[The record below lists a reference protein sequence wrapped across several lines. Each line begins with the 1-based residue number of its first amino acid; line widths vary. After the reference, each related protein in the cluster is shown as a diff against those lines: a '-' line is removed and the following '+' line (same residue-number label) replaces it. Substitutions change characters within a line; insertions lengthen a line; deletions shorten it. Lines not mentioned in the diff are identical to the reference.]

1 MAHRVLLGA
10 LLIGVGAR
18 AEDRFGRHGQ
28 VVPFGSIAF
37 QHSGGNGTD
46 FNSVALFP
54 GALWFAADNFALGG
68 SVGYAHSWGGIVS
81 TGHLLTVSPQVGVAI
96 PLGDRA
102 ALFPRFG
109 LDFLTFWNGGSST
122 SMAIRVFAPV
132 LFFPVPHFFIGF
144 GPQFEV
150 IAGGNSAGQW
160 LTGALSE
167 IGGYF

>member
-1 MAHRVLLGA
+1 MGEGAAPDARMNGLG
-10 LLIGVGAR
+10 
-18 AEDRFGRHGQ
+18 F
-28 VVPFGSIAF
+28 
-37 QHSGGNGTD
+37 
-46 FNSVALFP
+46 SVRPRPAP
-54 GALWFAADNFALGG
+54 SFAVD
-68 SVGYAHSWGGIVS
+68 
-81 TGHLLTVSPQVGVAI
+81 
-96 PLGDRA
+96 
-102 ALFPRFG
+102 FG